1 MNTQNEASPAS
12 TMDEV
17 SYLERRIRVLLQH
30 VANLLTFNNLVNARA
45 QAEQVH
51 SDKPA
56 QLTRNEVLVTATLL
70 HVLRALN
77 DAGRAYGYTCSLHG
91 TELSDRAGKL
101 DAVYTLL
108 TPTALGDLVK
118 VSVEKE
124 GFRYLHVAPTAEPGP
139 KPVLPTADVDRSEVT
154 PRPECLWDKGHIQAT
169 LDELAANKVD
179 RLGAELRAHNAL
191 SLPTPTPVII
201 DRAAAELEASTD
213 AQEFG
218 ISEAA
223 AQDIAE
229 RMLPTTPPKALPEE
243 PELYSLSREE
253 QARALLE
260 PHKIRLNPYLLG
272 LNLKPI
278 DVNTLDTQGRP
289 GSCQGYATAPASE
302 AAALATGDIDHKALS
317 AILGSTYEDREAD
330 DDTTEL
336 EMPDTLRQEE
346 SVYLEAVSKI
356 VLNVGLWSHG
366 RGWWSDLETGEY
378 LGCNYPAG
386 ERPKGSKAVG
396 DQIALIHT
404 EVSEAYEGD
413 RKGKPDEHCPEF
425 MSLEVELADAFIRIA
440 DMAYGMKLRLPQA
453 VAAKMAYNQT
463 RADHSKKARQA
474 EGGKKS

>member
-1 MNTQNEASPAS
+1 MNAQNEASAAS

-17 SYLERRIRVLLQH
+17 SYLERRIRLLLEH
-30 VANLLTFNNLVNARA
+30 VVNLLTFNNIVNARA

-56 QLTRNEVLVTATLL
+56 RISRNEVLVTATLL

-77 DAGRAYGYTCSLHG
+77 DAGRPYGYTCSLHG

-139 KPVLPTADVDRSEVT
+139 KPVLTTADVDRSEVT
-154 PRPECLWDKGHIQAT
+154 PVPEALWDTGHIQAT
-169 LDELAANKVD
+169 LDELTVRPKSKD
-179 RLGAELRAHNAL
+179 LGLEIRAHNDL

-201 DRAAAELEASTD
+201 DRAAAELEAST
-213 AQEFG
+213 
-218 ISEAA
+218 
-223 AQDIAE
+223 
-229 RMLPTTPPKALPEE
+229 ALPEE

-253 QARALLE
+253 QARALLA
-260 PHKIRLNPYLLG
+260 PHKIKLDPYLLG
-272 LNLKPI
+272 LDLKPI
-278 DVNTLDTQGRP
+278 DLGVASSVLQGRP
-289 GSCQGYATAPASE
+289 GTCQGYSIAPASE
-302 AAALATGDIDHKALS
+302 ATALASGGVDHKALS

-336 EMPDTLRQEE
+336 ENVDSAVVMDGINTLDEDKSTE

-396 DQIALIHT
+396 DQVALIHT
-404 EVSEAYEGD
+404 EVSEAYEGY
-413 RKGKPDEHCPEF
+413 RKDKPDEHCPEF
-425 MSLEVELADAFIRIA
+425 MALEVELADALIRIA

-453 VAAKMAYNQT
+453 VAAKMKYNQT

-474 EGGKKS
+474 EGGKKL